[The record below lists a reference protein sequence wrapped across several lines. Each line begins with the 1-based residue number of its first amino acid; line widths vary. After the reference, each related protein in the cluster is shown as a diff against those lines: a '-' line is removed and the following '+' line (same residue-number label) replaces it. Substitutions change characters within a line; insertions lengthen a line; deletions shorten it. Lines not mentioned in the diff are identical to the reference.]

1 MIRPTIIGR
10 KYDISIYDKRS
21 KIIAEGT
28 LDASRE
34 GLNQLLDM
42 IFASNCTA
50 IVRVNDDESE

>member
-10 KYDISIYDKRS
+10 KYDISIYDKHS

-42 IFASNCTA
+42 IFDSNCTA
-50 IVRVNDDESE
+50 IVRVNDDEVQ